1 MDIRY
6 LKAGRNFQTLIDIG
20 ANDGAYGAH
29 LKELFEIKRVIAFEP
44 LPKHRPGLL
53 DRGFEVHSVAVGD
66 ENGSS
71 SLIVNHYDAAS
82 SLLPITDR
90 TSAEWPEAKETD
102 TITVDK
108 VRLDDR
114 LANTEISDDLLIKV
128 DAQGYESRI
137 IEGGRKTFQRAKV
150 VLIECIFVSLYQGD
164 STFNAIHAGLA
175 SCGLEL
181 TGFKNQNVSK
191 TDGRPL
197 FAHCIYE
204 RR

>member
-1 MDIRY
+1 MDISY
-6 LKAGRNFQTLIDIG
+6 LKAGRNFQTLIDVG
-20 ANDGAYGAH
+20 ANDGAYGTY
-29 LKELFEIKRVIAFEP
+29 LKELFGTGRVIAFEP
-44 LPKHRPGLL
+44 LPQHRAGLL
-53 DRGFEVHSVAVGD
+53 NRGFEVHSAAVGD

-71 SLIVNHYDAAS
+71 SLIVNQYDAAS
-82 SLLPITDR
+82 SLLPVTDR
-90 TSAEWPEAKETD
+90 TSSEWPEAKEAE

-114 LANTEISDDLLIKV
+114 LDGVDLADDLLIKV

-137 IEGGRKTFQRAKV
+137 IDGGRRVFTRAKV

-181 TGFKNQNVSK
+181 TGFKNQNISK

>member
-1 MDIRY
+1 MDISY
-6 LKAGRNFQTLIDIG
+6 LKAGRNFATLIDIG

-29 LKELFEIKRVIAFEP
+29 LKELFGIKRVIAFEP
-44 LPKHRPGLL
+44 LPKHRAGLL
-53 DRGFEVHSVAVGD
+53 ERGFEVHSVAVGD

-90 TSAEWPEAKETD
+90 TSSEWPEAKEAE

-114 LANTEISDDLLIKV
+114 LAGVELRGDLMIKV

-137 IEGGRKTFQRAKV
+137 IDGGKAIFSRAKV
-150 VLIECIFVSLYQGD
+150 VLIECIFVSLYKGD
-164 STFNAIHAGLA
+164 STFNSIHAGLA

-181 TGFKNQNVSK
+181 TGFKNQNISK

-204 RR
+204 RL